1 MPVNYHQKD
10 FGLVQ
15 PIGKNLRAMIQL
27 RHKELSPSKR
37 LVGPWH
43 QEPFQGVPKWLY
55 DKAHEE
61 VDQRILEELTGRV
74 YYDVGGFYE
83 RYFERKSWT
92 NNAKHIYEQSRTQY
106 AEVAVANGRIL
117 HFKLHSVS
125 GS

>member
-1 MPVNYHQKD
+1 VPSATASRAFSRN
-10 FGLVQ
+10 
-15 PIGKNLRAMIQL
+15 PI
-27 RHKELSPSKR
+27 
-37 LVGPWH
+37 
-43 QEPFQGVPKWLY
+43 PKWLY

-61 VDQRILEELTGRV
+61 VDQRILDELTSRV

-83 RYFERKSWT
+83 RYFEGKYWT
-92 NNAKHIYEQSRTQY
+92 DNAKHIYEQSRTQY